1 MLRSL
6 SLTAAAAILA
16 GPAMAD
22 GINYALIGYDY
33 TNISADGVEDLNT
46 GNLQGAVEYELSE
59 FLLSADVRHV
69 TVEIDSE
76 SSSATVYA
84 FGAAYMLSPEALVGL
99 EVLGVEAEDA
109 DATTGYGV
117 YSQFQTAQYALGV
130 HVSQQDSDQDNI
142 TTNIYGEFVT
152 SDALTLGVQVN
163 SESEFDGTTS
173 YFSADY
179 EQGAI
184 EARTFIISNNEVDGG
199 LFGLSAS
206 YQFSA
211 QFRVSAA
218 YQTLYG
224 EDTDDADAFSVGG
237 GYQITDGMWID
248 ASYGQIGG
256 DTYIDGIE
264 IIQASLTYELGD
276 RKRLDRRFAQAAID
290 DSRATGLVSL
300 LNATP

>member
-22 GINYALIGYDY
+22 GINYALIGYNY
-33 TNISADGVEDLNT
+33 TNISADGVEDLNM
-46 GNLQGAVEYELSE
+46 GDLQGAVEYEFSQ

-69 TVEIDSE
+69 NVEVDSE

-99 EVLGVEAEDA
+99 EVLGVEPEDG
-109 DATTGYGV
+109 DSTTGYGV
-117 YSQFQTAQYALGV
+117 FGQLQTAQYALGV

-290 DSRATGLVSL
+290 DTRATGLVSV
-300 LNATP
+300 LNTQ